1 MLSEHNHVDNMG
13 DYEAL
18 VIVQAAGF
26 TEGEVIL
33 YERLN
38 MVPMLLEE
46 YAKSGTDR
54 ARRQMLAMCE
64 QHDPEIF
71 AEVLSHFV
79 TMANERLK
87 GVRLFSIVCTHN
99 CRAHLRM
106 KQVLILNQK
115 LVVYCMIFT
124 NPWSW
129 QWTTGSCL
137 L

>member
-87 GVRLFSIVCTHN
+87 GVRLAI
-99 CRAHLRM
+99 
-106 KQVLILNQK
+106 
-115 LVVYCMIFT
+115 IFLMT
-124 NPWSW
+124 
-129 QWTTGSCL
+129 L
-137 L
+137 A

>member
-71 AEVLSHFV
+71 AEVLSNFV
-79 TMANERLK
+79 IMANERLR
-87 GVRLFSIVCTHN
+87 GVRYHCVMFATLSSAYLYPSFCIDT
-99 CRAHLRM
+99 
-106 KQVLILNQK
+106 
-115 LVVYCMIFT
+115 
-124 NPWSW
+124 
-129 QWTTGSCL
+129 
-137 L
+137 